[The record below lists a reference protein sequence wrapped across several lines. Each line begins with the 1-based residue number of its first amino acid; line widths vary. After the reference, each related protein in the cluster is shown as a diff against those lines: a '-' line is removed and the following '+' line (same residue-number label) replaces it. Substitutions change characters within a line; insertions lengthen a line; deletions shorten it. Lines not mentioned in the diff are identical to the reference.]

1 MSKCLSEEKKQRKKD
16 SGFRNLRRFAR
27 PSTLY
32 PQPLVIARDTRHATR
47 LAAFV
52 CLVLLIVFSMP
63 DPCSADVYV
72 YDAVAVQGEEV
83 RLKAETRGT
92 VFIKGGELVEF
103 FVDDAS
109 LGKNLSGG
117 DGAAYRFYKA
127 SRPGLKSIR
136 AVSRNLAGTG
146 FLLVLKPAAGVVA
159 VDVEGSLLQEGFL
172 SPGRPESRKALESIA
187 RRFPLIYLQSGQTS
201 LKAVRYWLQQNEYAD
216 APLLPWD
223 DGAFFDALAK
233 KGLKI
238 RAVIGAPVVI
248 ESAARHKPE
257 AFSFEPVKGAVRLK
271 SWKEMEEK
279 LK

>member
-1 MSKCLSEEKKQRKKD
+1 VSECLSEEKKERKRD
-16 SGFRNLRRFAR
+16 SGFRSFLFTLGARRFA
-27 PSTLY
+27 
-32 PQPLVIARDTRHATR
+32 
-47 LAAFV
+47 AFV
-52 CLVLLIVFSMP
+52 SFSVLIILVMP
-63 DPCSADVYV
+63 CPARADVYV

-83 RLKAETRGT
+83 RLKAETRGA

-117 DGAAYRFYKA
+117 DGAAYRFYKT
-127 SRPGLKSIR
+127 SRPGLKNIR
-136 AVSRNLAGTG
+136 AVSRNMAGTG
-146 FLLVLKPAAGVVA
+146 LLLVLKPAAGIVA

-187 RRFPLIYLQSGQTS
+187 KRFPLIYLQSGQTS

-223 DGAFFDALAK
+223 GGDFFDALAK

-238 RAVIGAPVVI
+238 RAVVGAPGVI

-271 SWKEMEEK
+271 SWKEMEGH